1 MVNECWV
8 NKLIIYEFTG
18 VLIENS
24 GCIVDLR
31 KYITKTLVL
40 YFGTEA
46 IQHFPLE
53 SLIRI

>member
-1 MVNECWV
+1 MSAGLT
-8 NKLIIYEFTG
+8 KLIIYEFTG